1 MSEKPEAL
9 IPTVADHTLE
19 VPKFEGD
26 VTNMQLVSLADETVR
41 VMSPSAVMSREAALI
56 HAAWIVALADRSD
69 NFEQFRRI
77 LRTVLL
83 ESQAFQRMIER
94 C

>member
-26 VTNMQLVSLADETVR
+26 VTNMQLVAVSLADETVR

-69 NFEQFRRI
+69 NFEQFRKI
-77 LRTVLL
+77 LRTVLNT
-83 ESQAFQRMIER
+83 
-94 C
+94 

>member
-26 VTNMQLVSLADETVR
+26 VTNIQLVAVSLADETVR
-41 VMSPSAVMSREAALI
+41 VMSPSSAPMSKEAALI

-69 NFEQFRRI
+69 NFEQFRKI
-77 LRTVLL
+77 LRTVLNT
-83 ESQAFQRMIER
+83 
-94 C
+94 